1 MLNRYRIVGALT
13 TLAVLGG
20 TTTACGPFG
29 GDARTVSAYF
39 EDTAGLFVGNEV
51 GVLGVP
57 VGTVTEIEP
66 QGEKVKVTF
75 DITDESVK
83 VPANV
88 GALVVARS
96 VATDRYIELSPV
108 FHSGDEELPA
118 GAEIPITRTKTP
130 VEWDEILAALDRFT
144 NGLAGTDGKAGALSN
159 LLAVGAKALDGT
171 GATANQTLSDVA
183 KAAEALS
190 SHRGDLTG
198 SIDNLATLTQV
209 LASNG
214 KTIDEFSSSV
224 TAAVAMFD
232 SEKEEFGK
240 ALTSLSSALNQ
251 LATFVKNNRSA
262 LKQTTTGLTEVT
274 TDLLKH
280 RAQLGEAVEDLPLAF
295 ENLGKAVTHNGYVN
309 VRLPLQDLSPVP
321 DLTDALCQAL
331 PANLCNALGL
341 DPLTSL
347 SDLLNILG
355 GGAL

>member
-1 MLNRYRIVGALT
+1 VLNRHRIVGALT

-29 GDARTVSAYF
+29 GDTRTVSANF
-39 EDTAGLFVGNEV
+39 EDTAGLFLGNEV
-51 GVLGVP
+51 GVLGVA
-57 VGTVTEIEP
+57 VGKVTAIKPE
-66 QGEKVKVTF
+66 GDHVKVTF
-75 DITDESVK
+75 DITDDTIK
-83 VPANV
+83 VPADV
-88 GALVVARS
+88 GAVVVARS
-96 VATDRYIELSPV
+96 VATDRYIELTPI
-108 FHSGDEELPA
+108 FHSGDEEISS
-118 GAEIPITRTKTP
+118 GASIPITRTKTP

-144 NGLAGTDGKAGALSN
+144 NGLSGADGKAGALSQ

-171 GATANQTLSDVA
+171 GATANQTLADVA

-209 LASNG
+209 LAANG

-232 SEKEEFGK
+232 GEKEEFGK
-240 ALTSLSSALNQ
+240 ALTSLSSALNE
-251 LATFVKNNRSA
+251 LATFVKNNRGA
-262 LKQTTTGLTEVT
+262 LKKTTVGLTEVT

-295 ENLGKAVTHNGYVN
+295 DNLGKAVTKNGYVN

-321 DLTDALCQAL
+321 DLTNALCAAL
-331 PANLCNALGL
+331 PANLCNALSL
-341 DPLTSL
+341 DPTTTL

-355 GGAL
+355 GGLL